1 MEEKDKIKIR
11 RKKAIIE
18 TMAFLFINYII
29 LIISFF
35 IEGCDTYY
43 FLRTIDLQ
51 LQEGTIIPL
60 LACLYIL
67 IIWTDLKT
75 RNILA
80 GIVLILFTIKKGK
93 FDMWIDD
100 FTSGMIFN
108 HKNFLDLNFQIIM
121 VSELLL
127 IISQFFI
134 FVLIERKFKKRFKI
148 DKNKEKNQMI
158 KNEKE
163 VVEFDK
169 V

>member
-29 LIISFF
+29 LIMSFF

-43 FLRTIDLQ
+43 FLRTIDLK
-51 LQEGTIIPL
+51 LQEGIIFPL

-67 IIWTDLKT
+67 IIWTDLKI

-80 GIVLILFTIKKGK
+80 GIVLILFTIKKGD
-93 FDMWIDD
+93 FDIWIEK
-100 FTSGMIFN
+100 FTSGRIFR

-163 VVEFDK
+163 LVEFDK